1 MKFIFVFIA
10 LLTYN
15 LTASQTLEPK
25 EEKSPQEWYDYHIE
39 KKKTNRT
46 SAWIALG
53 GGLTMMTAGI
63 AVNLTANIF
72 DNSSEG
78 LALIGVGAVCSLASI
93 PLFKSARKHENQAE
107 FYLTQGAIGLNREF
121 KFSGLKVTFN
131 F

>member
-25 EEKSPQEWYDYHIE
+25 EEKSTQEWYDYHIE

>member
-25 EEKSPQEWYDYHIE
+25 EEKSTQELYDYHIE

>member
-15 LTASQTLEPK
+15 LTTSQTLEPK
-25 EEKSPQEWYDYHIE
+25 EEKSTQEWYDYHIE